1 MKRTRATPPQAPRW
15 LLLESVQ
22 TAYLFADFHH
32 PVSLPSST
40 AGKPEGPKQPAA
52 PGSVPCASG
61 RSRLGGAWGPEF
73 TAAGTRLH
81 LPSRD
86 VGSLSRSRRS
96 PVPHDYRAAPA
107 LAASP
112 PRAAQEPEAP
122 PPGDPGL
129 PPARRTTPCR
139 AGGAKEHR
147 TAPGIQQA
155 LNKWRTGNCPSSLS
169 PRPFTSARQSPT
181 APLRRDAA
189 NKANVNG

>member
-122 PPGDPGL
+122 PPGDPTWLLTSQVLAGRRGL
-129 PPARRTTPCR
+129 MVAPKTSGPNPQNLETTPFGNR
-139 AGGAKEHR
+139 VFAGGLTLRILRQEMLLDDLGGPR
-147 TAPGIQQA
+147 T
-155 LNKWRTGNCPSSLS
+155 PSQVSL
-169 PRPFTSARQSPT
+169 
-181 APLRRDAA
+181 
-189 NKANVNG
+189 